1 MENSISFEN
10 MQETSVEDKLN
21 DLINVLNKTN
31 INSDNIKTLQTKFNR
46 AVDNKLSESELI
58 EEFKK
63 VDDDHLS
70 RLEKLDKIESTLK
83 NNYIDTKVAKSVAVK
98 RYLEM
103 IIPLCIG
110 FIMVT
115 LGLAMIIL
123 PAPPYFEMFTI
134 FYFSADDGFTL
145 MDLISL
151 IIILTGVF
159 TIIKSYFKF
168 ANNN

>member
-1 MENSISFEN
+1 MENSISFKS

-21 DLINVLNKTN
+21 DLINVLNETD
-31 INSDNIKTLQTKFNR
+31 INSDNIKTLQNKFNK
-46 AVDNKLSESELI
+46 AVDNKLSEAELI

-70 RLEKLDKIESTLK
+70 RLEKLDKIESILK

-98 RYLEM
+98 KYLEM

-110 FIMVT
+110 FFIVT

-151 IIILTGVF
+151 IIVLTGVF

>member
-1 MENSISFEN
+1 MENSISFKD
-10 MQETSVEDKLN
+10 MQEASVDDKLN
-21 DLINVLNKTN
+21 ELINTLNKTD
-31 INSDNIKTLQTKFNR
+31 INSDNIKSLQNKFNK
-46 AVDNKLSESELI
+46 AIDNKLTESELI

-70 RLEKLDKIESTLK
+70 RLEKLDKIESILK
-83 NNYIDTKVAKSVAVK
+83 NNYIDTKVVKSAAVK
-98 RYLEM
+98 RYAEM
-103 IIPLCIG
+103 IVPVILG
-110 FIMVT
+110 FVMLT
-115 LGLAMIIL
+115 LGLAMIIM

-134 FYFSADDGFTL
+134 FYFSVNDGFTL

-168 ANNN
+168 AN

>member
-70 RLEKLDKIESTLK
+70 RLEKLDKIESILK

>member
-10 MQETSVEDKLN
+10 MQKVNIEDKLN
-21 DLINVLNKTN
+21 DLITVLNQ
-31 INSDNIKTLQTKFNR
+31 SDIDSSNIKSLQHKFNK
-46 AVDNKLSESELI
+46 AIDNKLSESELI

-70 RLEKLDKIESTLK
+70 RLEKLDKIESILK
-83 NNYIDTKVAKSVAVK
+83 NNHFDTKVVKTNAVK
-98 RYLEM
+98 RYAEM
-103 IIPLCIG
+103 LVPVILG
-110 FIMVT
+110 FVMLT

-134 FYFSADDGFTL
+134 FYFSINDGFTL

-151 IIILTGVF
+151 IIVLTGVF

-168 ANNN
+168 AN